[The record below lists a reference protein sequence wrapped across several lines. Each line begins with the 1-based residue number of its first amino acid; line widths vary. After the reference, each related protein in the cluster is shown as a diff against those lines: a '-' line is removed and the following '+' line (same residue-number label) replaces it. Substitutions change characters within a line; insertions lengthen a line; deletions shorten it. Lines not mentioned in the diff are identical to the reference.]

1 MLIANV
7 YLKQG
12 GVLIC
17 PQAEKVLI
25 QKINQTKNQNTF
37 HFELAPT
44 LNERKVLNPPLFY
57 QSRYNQS
64 NLEVAMLLVEKII
77 GQKIESIDLNLLK
90 TPAGRFKIVEIG
102 ETAMAIIDY
111 AHTPDALIN
120 IGAAIREAFPL
131 HKLVT
136 LFGCGGNRDKSKRP
150 LMAKAVESFSDRVV
164 ITSDNPR
171 DENPEDIILDI
182 IKGMSKSYDA
192 MIDRKEAIIQ
202 ALDELDE
209 GEILLIAGKGH
220 EEYQEIKGVKYSFSD
235 LQIVLDY
242 KNQMELE

>member
-1 MLIANV
+1 
-7 YLKQG
+7 
-12 GVLIC
+12 
-17 PQAEKVLI
+17 
-25 QKINQTKNQNTF
+25 
-37 HFELAPT
+37 
-44 LNERKVLNPPLFY
+44 
-57 QSRYNQS
+57 
-64 NLEVAMLLVEKII
+64 
-77 GQKIESIDLNLLK
+77 
-90 TPAGRFKIVEIG
+90 
-102 ETAMAIIDY
+102 
-111 AHTPDALIN
+111 
-120 IGAAIREAFPL
+120 
-131 HKLVT
+131 VT